1 MNPKQLA
8 CFILMV
14 FIGVIVYVAQIVHQK
29 VTAMRTE
36 AEEAES
42 AATTAE
48 TERAAAEIKSAMF
61 KTETE
66 EIRRFLRAWLPS
78 VEKIQTQQEVDQT
91 IELSLREG
99 GIGLVRQRRTEP
111 KASTTNKLIPKSVLT
126 TLTIEEEYAKVLNW
140 LGDIERRLPLAR
152 MKVVQV
158 TGGSTARQLKL
169 DVSFETP
176 IFDLNSV
183 TTAKPAGAEKDK
195 DKEKKKS

>member
-8 CFILMV
+8 CFILLV
-14 FIGVIVYVAQIVHQK
+14 FIGVVVYIAQIVHQK
-29 VTAMRTE
+29 VTVMRMD
-36 AEEAES
+36 AASAES
-42 AATTAE
+42 AAGAAE
-48 TERAAAEIKSAMF
+48 MERATAEIKTISL

-66 EIRRFLRAWLPS
+66 EIRRFLRAWLPA

-99 GIGLVRQRRTEP
+99 GISLVRQRRTEA
-111 KASTTNKLIPKSVLT
+111 KTSNSNKLIPKSVVT

-152 MKVVQV
+152 MKVIQI

-176 IFDLNSV
+176 IFDLNSMAA
-183 TTAKPAGAEKDK
+183 AKSSGGEKDK
-195 DKEKKKS
+195 KKS

>member
-8 CFILMV
+8 CFILMAL
-14 FIGVIVYVAQIVHQK
+14 IGVIMYSAQIVHQK
-29 VTAMRTE
+29 VTAMRQE
-36 AEEAES
+36 ADDAES
-42 AATTAE
+42 AATNAE
-48 TERAAAEIKSAMF
+48 TERSTAEIKTAVL

-66 EIRRFLRAWLPS
+66 EIRRFLRAWLPA
-78 VEKIQTQQEVDQT
+78 VEKIQTQQEVEQT

-111 KASTTNKLIPKSVLT
+111 KGSTTNKLIPKSVVT

-140 LGDIERRLPLAR
+140 LGDIERRLPLSR
-152 MKVVQV
+152 MKIVQI

-176 IFDLNSV
+176 IFDLTSAN
-183 TTAKPAGAEKDK
+183 AAADK
-195 DKEKKKS
+195 DKKKS

>member
-8 CFILMV
+8 CFILMAL
-14 FIGVIVYVAQIVHQK
+14 IGVIVYAAQIVHQK
-29 VTAMRTE
+29 VSAMRQE
-36 AEEAES
+36 ADDAES

-48 TERAAAEIKSAMF
+48 TERSTAEIKTAVL

-66 EIRRFLRAWLPS
+66 EIRRFLRAWLPA
-78 VEKIQTQQEVDQT
+78 VEKIQTQQEVEQT

-111 KASTTNKLIPKSVLT
+111 KGSTTNKLIPKSVLT

-140 LGDIERRLPLAR
+140 LGDIERRLPLSR
-152 MKVVQV
+152 MKIVQI

-176 IFDLNSV
+176 IFDLNSANV
-183 TTAKPAGAEKDK
+183 PADK
-195 DKEKKKS
+195 DKKKS

>member
-8 CFILMV
+8 CFILMAL
-14 FIGVIVYVAQIVHQK
+14 IGVIVYIAQIVHQK
-29 VTAMRTE
+29 VSAMRQE
-36 AEEAES
+36 AEDAES
-42 AATTAE
+42 AATNAE
-48 TERAAAEIKSAMF
+48 TERSAAEIKTAVL

-66 EIRRFLRAWLPS
+66 EIRRFLRAWLPA
-78 VEKIQTQQEVDQT
+78 VEKIQTQQEVEQT

-111 KASTTNKLIPKSVLT
+111 KGSSTNKLIPKSVLT

-140 LGDIERRLPLAR
+140 LGDIERRLPLSR
-152 MKVVQV
+152 MKIVQI

-176 IFDLNSV
+176 IFDLNS
-183 TTAKPAGAEKDK
+183 ANPPADK
-195 DKEKKKS
+195 DKKKS

>member
-8 CFILMV
+8 CFLLMAL
-14 FIGVIVYVAQIVHQK
+14 IGVIVYAAQIVHQK
-29 VTAMRTE
+29 VSAMRQE
-36 AEEAES
+36 ADDAES
-42 AATTAE
+42 AATNAE
-48 TERAAAEIKSAMF
+48 TERSTAEIKTAVL

-66 EIRRFLRAWLPS
+66 EIRRFLRAWLPA
-78 VEKIQTQQEVDQT
+78 VEKIQTQQEVEQT

-111 KASTTNKLIPKSVLT
+111 KGSTTNKLIPKSVLT

-140 LGDIERRLPLAR
+140 LGDIERRLPLSR
-152 MKVVQV
+152 MKIVQI

-176 IFDLNSV
+176 IFDLNS
-183 TTAKPAGAEKDK
+183 ANAPADK
-195 DKEKKKS
+195 DKKKS